1 MSASFLIVCND
12 WTAKLWRVWPQI
24 LSFSKQLGD
33 KSKEFLLL
41 LWKIKNF
48 IACTDFWPSTIV
60 YLRQIL
66 SDYWCQVFVDD
77 KILDFWIQ
85 QNIGLSAYSAVFK
98 ILDLDFFIF
107 FLQRKIKLCYETD
120 AVK

>member
-1 MSASFLIVCND
+1 MSASFLIVCDD

-33 KSKEFLLL
+33 KSKEFVLL

-85 QNIGLSAYSAVFK
+85 QNVGLSAYSAVFK
-98 ILDLDFFIF
+98 ILDFFF